1 MFWNIVG
8 GIVALSLICAAVTFL
23 REIAP
28 LFIKLV
34 LSGVALEV
42 ALLAICFIMKW
53 IWIFTAMKIIG
64 VITVL
69 LTLGAVLIAIFKR

>member
-8 GIVALSLICAAVTFL
+8 GIVAVSLICAAVTFL

-28 LFIKLV
+28 TFIKLV

-42 ALLAICFIMKW
+42 ALLAIYFIMRW
-53 IWIFTAMKIIG
+53 SWIFIVMKIIG

-69 LTLGAVLIAIFKR
+69 LTLGAVLVAIFKR